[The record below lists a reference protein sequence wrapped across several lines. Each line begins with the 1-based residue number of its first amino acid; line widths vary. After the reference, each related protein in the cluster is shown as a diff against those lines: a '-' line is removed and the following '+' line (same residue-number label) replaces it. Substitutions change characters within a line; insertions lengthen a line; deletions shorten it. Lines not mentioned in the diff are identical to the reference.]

1 MFFCISS
8 VLYLILNCC
17 CYYILIGHIGLHWRS
32 RHEYV
37 REAVTPAGGIPRGE
51 SQNWT
56 EWAEHFE
63 SVATVNKWDTL
74 RDIVSYA
81 VICRVCPRHGMQ
93 IHIQTCTCADRYTY
107 SYLDMPLSSAVC
119 RWVLLGLSIGCVPH
133 PYRER

>member
-63 SVATVNKWDTL
+63 SVATVNKWDSDDDKLKWQRGRPFESSRQTFETNTYGEYVKALKL
-74 RDIVSYA
+74 RF
-81 VICRVCPRHGMQ
+81 
-93 IHIQTCTCADRYTY
+93 
-107 SYLDMPLSSAVC
+107 
-119 RWVLLGLSIGCVPH
+119 
-133 PYRER
+133 